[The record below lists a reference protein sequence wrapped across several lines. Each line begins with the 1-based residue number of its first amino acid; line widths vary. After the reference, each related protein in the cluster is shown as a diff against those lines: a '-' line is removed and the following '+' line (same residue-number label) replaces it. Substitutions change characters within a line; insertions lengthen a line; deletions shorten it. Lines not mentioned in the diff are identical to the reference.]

1 MSTPSHPEN
10 EGNKPHGDPNTV
22 VQEFQ
27 HSNIGARVPEKVAR
41 GVFSTGA
48 LVLQGASE
56 FVLDFVLR
64 MNQPHQVV
72 ARVVM
77 PNHLVPQFI
86 EALHTN
92 LDNFRKTFG
101 SSAAAA
107 PPSQPPQKPPTIEE
121 IYQDLKIPE
130 DVMVGAYTNAV
141 MVVHSATDFC
151 IEFIAQFYPKSI
163 ITARVFMSAPQVPV
177 LLNTMNQSWQ
187 NFQAKL
193 AQQQQKPPN
202 QPPHPGYA
210 S

>member
-1 MSTPSHPEN
+1 MSTPSQPDN
-10 EGNKPHGDPNTV
+10 AGNKPDPNTV

-27 HSNIGARVPEKVAR
+27 HSNIGARVPEKIAR

-56 FVLDFVLR
+56 FVLDFILR

-92 LDNFRKTFG
+92 LENYKKTFG
-101 SSAAAA
+101 APPAP
-107 PPSQPPQKPPTIEE
+107 PPSQPPPRPPSIEE
-121 IYQDLKIPE
+121 IYQDLKLSE

-141 MVVHSATDFC
+141 MVVHSATEFC
-151 IEFIAQFYPKSI
+151 LEFIAQFYPRSI
-163 ITARVFMSAPQVPV
+163 ITSRVFLSAPQVPV
-177 LLNTMNQSWQ
+177 LLNTLSQSWH
-187 NFQAKL
+187 NFQLKL
-193 AQQQQKPPN
+193 AQQQQQQQQQKPSSPPN
-202 QPPHPGYA
+202 PG
-210 S
+210 

>member
-1 MSTPSHPEN
+1 MSTPSQPDH
-10 EGNKPHGDPNTV
+10 EGKKPQGDPNTV

-56 FVLDFVLR
+56 FVLDFLLR

-86 EALHTN
+86 EALNTN
-92 LDNFRKTFG
+92 LENYKKTFG
-101 SSAAAA
+101 A
-107 PPSQPPQKPPTIEE
+107 PPAKPPTIDE
-121 IYQDLKIPE
+121 IYQDLKISE

-141 MVVHSATDFC
+141 MVLHSASEFC
-151 IEFIAQFYPKSI
+151 LEFIAQFYPKSM
-163 ITARVFMSAPQVPV
+163 ITSRVFLSAPQVPV
-177 LLNTMNQSWQ
+177 LLNTLNQSWQ

-193 AQQQQKPPN
+193 AQQQQRPPG
-202 QPPHPGYA
+202 PPHPGYT
-210 S
+210 SS

>member
-1 MSTPSHPEN
+1 MSTPSQPD
-10 EGNKPHGDPNTV
+10 EGKKPQGDPHTV

-56 FVLDFVLR
+56 FVLDFLLR

-86 EALHTN
+86 EALSTN
-92 LDNFRKTFG
+92 LENYKRTFG
-101 SSAAAA
+101 
-107 PPSQPPQKPPTIEE
+107 PPPALPQPPQPPPKPPTIDE
-121 IYQDLKIPE
+121 IYQDLKISE

-141 MVVHSATDFC
+141 MVLHSASEFC
-151 IEFIAQFYPKSI
+151 LEFIAQFYPKSL
-163 ITARVFMSAPQVPV
+163 ITSRVFLSAPQIPV
-177 LLNTMNQSWQ
+177 LLNTLNQSWQ
-187 NFQAKL
+187 NYQAKL
-193 AQQQQKPPN
+193 AQQRPPS
-202 QPPHPGYA
+202 PPHPGYT
-210 S
+210 SS